1 MARVL
6 HISYSEL
13 GAKIGHITFLVD
25 GIIVCKLK
33 NHESFDA
40 EISESEHKVTV
51 KLGFLPLFKGT
62 ITPGEN
68 NWGLS
73 FEQKGT
79 NARNASPG
87 KFRLYELRP
96 FYGKQI

>member
-6 HISYSEL
+6 HISYREF
-13 GAKIGHITFLVD
+13 GFKVGHFTFLVD
-25 GIIVCKLK
+25 KVIVCKLH

-40 EISESEHKVTV
+40 EISESEHKVSV
-51 KLGFLPLFKGT
+51 RLGFLPVFRGT
-62 ITPGEN
+62 ITAGEN

-79 NARNASPG
+79 NVRNASPG
-87 KFRLYELRP
+87 RFRLYELKP
-96 FYGKQI
+96 FYGKQL